1 MPKYCSCFF
10 FVFFLSSSDGSVVM
24 LTRPG
29 LFDRLNFIVCLP
41 NFSHN
46 TLFVSSVYASVSL
59 LFMRKSRFGVRR
71 KTQKLFF
78 VTSTQSSFRLAPC
91 FLFVSFFLFPLS
103 FFVVLLHK
111 SSSWS
116 YAGEGGGGG
125 VTLNSSL
132 SFSVVF
138 KFLIIGISRE
148 HFSRAINPGLTSF
161 TNEITP
167 ADNKL
172 VL

>member
-1 MPKYCSCFF
+1 M
-10 FVFFLSSSDGSVVM
+10 VV
-24 LTRPG
+24 
-29 LFDRLNFIVCLP
+29 C
-41 NFSHN
+41 
-46 TLFVSSVYASVSL
+46 
-59 LFMRKSRFGVRR
+59 
-71 KTQKLFF
+71 
-78 VTSTQSSFRLAPC
+78 
-91 FLFVSFFLFPLS
+91 
-103 FFVVLLHK
+103 
-111 SSSWS
+111 W
-116 YAGEGGGGG
+116 GGGGG

-132 SFSVVF
+132 SFSVVL